1 MGRVSPR
8 RARPQRLDQDR
19 TDANHLGECAA
30 ALRTETSQ
38 ARYTNRQRD
47 PYPLYVL
54 AELFDTIGREVSTG
68 QLDPRNP
75 IRRSA
80 VALASRVW
88 PNHRCNAVANR
99 VVSTPLLRGRSRRP
113 PRCEGRF

>member
-1 MGRVSPR
+1 MHVIMGRMSPR
-8 RARPQRLDQDR
+8 RGSPQRLDQDR
-19 TDANHLGECAA
+19 IDANHLAQCAA

-38 ARYTNRQRD
+38 ARYTNRQLD
-47 PYPLYVL
+47 PYPLYGL

-80 VALASRVW
+80 LALASEFCRIID
-88 PNHRCNAVANR
+88 A
-99 VVSTPLLRGRSRRP
+99 TL
-113 PRCEGRF
+113 